1 MGVETNSMQ
10 FYPEASAAE
19 AVVHP
24 GIYRR
29 REGMVD
35 LSTIEG
41 SGFGYRLAEMQR
53 KLPSPAI
60 VEGEVS

>member
-1 MGVETNSMQ
+1 MQ

-41 SGFGYRLAEMQR
+41 SGFGYRLTEIQR
-53 KLPSPAI
+53 TLPSPAI
-60 VEGEVS
+60 VEGELS